1 MVCRSGIVFIKQ
13 LLYSEEKNKWR
24 NRIMRSLLKIVSLIG
39 LLATIVPS
47 LLVFWGVITLD
58 SNKVLMIIGTLLWF
72 STAPFWMNKK
82 A

>member
-1 MVCRSGIVFIKQ
+1 MK
-13 LLYSEEKNKWR
+13 
-24 NRIMRSLLKIVSLIG
+24 SLLKIVSLIG
-39 LLATIVPS
+39 LLATIIPS
-47 LLVFWGVITLD
+47 FLVFWGVISLD

>member
-1 MVCRSGIVFIKQ
+1 
-13 LLYSEEKNKWR
+13 
-24 NRIMRSLLKIVSLIG
+24 MRSLLKIVSLIG

-82 A
+82 T